1 MIAMRLWGSIFAF
14 CAVVL
19 GAFASHALKDR
30 LALESLESF
39 QVGVRY
45 MMYHALALLLFSL
58 IHPEANS
65 LQRWTLIL
73 FVVGI
78 FLFSGSI
85 FILATQTIHQLKV
98 SFLGPITPLG
108 GMCLI
113 VGWALQIIHFF
124 KNQ

>member
-1 MIAMRLWGSIFAF
+1 
-14 CAVVL
+14 
-19 GAFASHALKDR
+19 
-30 LALESLESF
+30 
-39 QVGVRY
+39 

-108 GMCLI
+108 GLCLI

-124 KNQ
+124 NNQ